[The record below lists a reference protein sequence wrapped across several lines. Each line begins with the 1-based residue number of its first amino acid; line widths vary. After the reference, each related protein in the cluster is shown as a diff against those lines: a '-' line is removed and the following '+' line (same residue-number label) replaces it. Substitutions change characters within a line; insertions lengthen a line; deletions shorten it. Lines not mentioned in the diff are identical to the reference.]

1 MRMRFRGWKREVK
14 PHLHNI
20 GQVIEKEDNYAAA
33 SGPISWHGPM
43 AARGQIKNVSLTGN
57 FLVEID
63 FVPEELR
70 NWLSEYVKSE
80 PEAALRLLSEM
91 QTEAIIA
98 LAKSHTV
105 E

>member
-1 MRMRFRGWKREVK
+1 MKMKFRGWKREVK
-14 PHLHNI
+14 PHPHNI
-20 GQVIEKEDNYAAA
+20 SKVVENAKDYSAV

-57 FLVEID
+57 FLVEIE

-98 LAKSHTV
+98 LAKSHTA